1 MVSYSFCFTR
11 AGLLN
16 DDYSLLLDKGLV
28 VHDAGADEFNSAAT
42 ATLVSAIA

>member
-1 MVSYSFCFTR
+1 MVSCSYCFTR

-28 VHDAGADEFNSAAT
+28 VHDAGADEFNIAAT
-42 ATLVSAIA
+42 ATMVFEIA